1 VTTIVSIAIVALA
14 LVNLFTML
22 AVVRSPHYSRGQK
35 VTQSLLIW
43 LVPLFGALAAWL
55 VIRQM
60 SSEPERQ
67 PDHSPPSASGDGYSQ
82 GPSFGSDGG
91 AEGGGDGG

>member
-1 VTTIVSIAIVALA
+1 VITTISIAIVVLA

-22 AVVRSPHYSRGQK
+22 AVARSPHYSVGQK

-60 SSEPERQ
+60 SYEPERQ
-67 PDHSPPSASGDGYSQ
+67 PDHSPPLASGNGYSQ
-82 GPSFGSDGG
+82 GASFGGDGG
-91 AEGGGDGG
+91 ADGGGDGG